1 MHGDFA
7 QGYNKYFGI
16 NENYT
21 KTHDIVGIR
30 MSQYKTQEGTMFEKQ
45 GILFK
50 NGTEIAIPLQNIG
63 Y

>member
-1 MHGDFA
+1 
-7 QGYNKYFGI
+7 
-16 NENYT
+16 
-21 KTHDIVGIR
+21 